1 MERKTAK
8 IVSRNANFTPYVSIS
23 GKVRLDPFP
32 YGVEIVEGEQRGIV
46 YILDSKPTS
55 PVGTYVVVEYDPA
68 DQFAEI
74 VP

>member
-8 IVSRNANFTPYVSIS
+8 IVSRVGVPH
-23 GKVRLDPFP
+23 P
-32 YGVEIVEGEQRGIV
+32 YGVEIVEGELTGVVFCLAR
-46 YILDSKPTS
+46 KPS
-55 PVGTYVVVEYDPA
+55 EPEGCYVVVEFNPA